1 MSKKTI
7 LIIAIAAL
15 IIISAGF
22 LAFKNLAIFAPP
34 SVERNSFQTAMV
46 EYGTVMTFI
55 EAEGLVEPESEV
67 LLLCP
72 ASTRIEKILQ
82 APGSRVS
89 SYQTILRL
97 DPKPLQEEIAKLED
111 QIGIM
116 SNNLQKTKLN
126 ARSTRLDLDYQVEM
140 KNLKIASL
148 KSDLADQEEL
158 LEVGGISPAK
168 FEKTKQELTLAKKE
182 LEMIQSRN
190 SIRLQQLAVEER
202 GLELQINIQEKELEA
217 RIETLGKTSVRAPS
231 SGIIMSIN
239 GKDGEMV
246 SKDKL
251 LVRMSDLSSFK
262 IIGSV
267 DEEHAEVIKTGNMV
281 YAIVDRQKLIGQI
294 GTVYPEVQ
302 GSKIRFDVY
311 LEESDHP
318 KLLSNMS
325 LKLLVMSGI
334 KEGVLRLQ
342 QVSDIGRND
351 NVGFYVLEDN
361 VLILRNVTVGMRG
374 LDYIEIISGLDAG
387 DQVVVSET
395 AEFRNRPEI
404 EVSN

>member
-1 MSKKTI
+1 MSKKAI
-7 LIIAIAAL
+7 LIIAIATL
-15 IIISAGF
+15 IIITAGF
-22 LAFKNLAIFAPP
+22 LAFKNFAIFAPP
-34 SVERNSFQTAMV
+34 SIERNSFRTVMV
-46 EYGTVMTFI
+46 EYGTVMTSI

-67 LLLCP
+67 LLLSP
-72 ASTRIEKILQ
+72 ASTKIEKILQ

-140 KNLKIASL
+140 KNLKIVSL

-168 FEKTKQELTLAKKE
+168 FEKTKQELTIANKE

-202 GLELQINIQEKELEA
+202 GLELQIDIQEKELEA
-217 RIETLGKTSVRAPS
+217 RRETLGKTSVRAPS

-251 LVRMSDLSSFK
+251 LIRMSDLSSFK

-267 DEEHAEVIKTGNMV
+267 DEEHAEVIKTGNSV

-302 GSKIRFDVY
+302 GNKISFDVY
-311 LEESDHP
+311 IEESDHP

-325 LKLLVMSGI
+325 LKLLVVSGI
-334 KEGVLRLQ
+334 KEGVLRFP
-342 QVSDIGRND
+342 QVLDIGRND

-361 VLILRNVTVGMRG
+361 VLVLRNVTVGMRG
-374 LDYIEIISGLDAG
+374 LDYIEIISGLEAG

>member
-34 SVERNSFQTAMV
+34 SVERNSFRTAMV